1 MRKHKILSL
10 LLTLCLFA
18 AALTPFASADI
29 LDYTTTPESTAKC
42 VLLMDLDNGRELY
55 SVNADQ
61 RAYPAST
68 TKILTVLLA
77 VEAVERGDIS
87 LDDMVT
93 AKPGF
98 MEGITT
104 DASNAGI
111 KEGETMSLR
120 DLLYCAML
128 PSANEACNVIAMYVS
143 DSVGSFVKLMNS
155 RAAELGCTD
164 THFTNTN
171 GMPDENHY
179 TTARDLYRISAEAV
193 KHETFTEICGTASYI
208 TAATNMHSERELH
221 NSNALI
227 NEDSVYGKGYYYDG
241 AYGVKTG
248 RTDAA
253 GLCLVAAAQRGGLNV
268 MCVVLGADEDFENK
282 VFDSFGDA
290 VKLFDWVFGNFS
302 YRCLL
307 EKETVVGELPVIL
320 GDGADSVALIADDDV
335 VAFAPMGLTSEHIK
349 LKPVLDCESLEAP
362 VKADTVVGKVEV
374 YDEYGTLYGE
384 VAVRTQDDVKLAVNE
399 YLEDYTKS
407 FIETNWIIMACALAF
422 LIVLVFIIVVIR
434 HKRRSKKASGKKGSE
449 KKAPEKKPT
458 PKKTE
463 KKKTSKSEKK
473 VKK

>member
-1 MRKHKILSL
+1 MRKHKILSV
-10 LLTLCLFA
+10 LLTLCLFMS
-18 AALTPFASADI
+18 ALTPLASADI
-29 LDYTTTPESTAKC
+29 LDYTSTPESTAKC
-42 VLLMDLDNGRELY
+42 VLLMDLDNGNELY
-55 SVNADQ
+55 AVNADQ
-61 RAYPAST
+61 KAYPAST
-68 TKILTVLLA
+68 TKILTALLA

-98 MEGITT
+98 KEGITD

-111 KEGETMSLR
+111 KEGEVMSLR

-143 DSVGSFVKLMNS
+143 DSIGSFVRLMNS
-155 RAAELGCTD
+155 RAAELGCTGS
-164 THFTNTN
+164 HFTNTN

-179 TTARDLYRISAEAV
+179 TTARDLYLISAEAV

-208 TAATNMHSERELH
+208 TAATNMNGQRELH

-227 NEDSVYGKGYYYDG
+227 NENSVYGKAYYYDD

-253 GLCLVAAAQRGGLNV
+253 GLCLVAAAQRGGLNI

-290 VKLFDWVFGNFS
+290 VKLFDWAFGNFS

-307 EKETVVGELPVIL
+307 ERDSAVGELPVVL
-320 GDGADSVALIADDDV
+320 GDGADSVALVADDDV
-335 VAFAPMGLTSEHIK
+335 IAFAPMGLTSEHIK
-349 LKPVLDCESLEAP
+349 LKTVLDYDSLEAP
-362 VKADTVVGKVEV
+362 VKADTPVGKVEV

-384 VAVRTQDDVKLAVNE
+384 AAVRTRDDVKLAVDE
-399 YLEDYTKS
+399 YLEDYAKS
-407 FIETNWIIMACALAF
+407 FIESNWIIIACALAF
-422 LIVLVFIIVVIR
+422 LVVLIFVIVVLR
-434 HKRRSKKASGKKGSE
+434 HKKRGKKASGKKSSS
-449 KKAPEKKPT
+449 KKAPEKNPA
-458 PKKTE
+458 PKKAE
-463 KKKTSKSEKK
+463 KKTKSKSEKK
-473 VKK
+473 VNK

>member
-1 MRKHKILSL
+1 MRKQKTLSL
-10 LLTLCLFA
+10 LLILCLFTA
-18 AALTPFASADI
+18 VLVPFASADI
-29 LDYTTTPESTAKC
+29 LDYTTTPESTAEC

-61 RAYPAST
+61 KAYPAST

-77 VEAVERGDIS
+77 VEAIERGEIS

-93 AKPGF
+93 AKAGF
-98 MEGITT
+98 MEGITD

-111 KEGETMSLR
+111 KEGETMSLK

-143 DSVGSFVKLMNS
+143 GSVGSFVQLMNE
-155 RAAELGCTD
+155 RAAELGCTGS
-164 THFTNTN
+164 HFVNTN

-179 TTARDLYRISAEAV
+179 TTARDLYLISAEAL
-193 KHETFTEICGTASYI
+193 KHEAFAEICGTASYI
-208 TAATNMHSERELH
+208 TAATNMSESRELH

-227 NEDSVYGKGYYYDG
+227 SEDSVYGTQYYYEG

-253 GLCLVAAAQRGGLNV
+253 GLCLVAAAEQGGLHI
-268 MCVVLGADEDFENK
+268 MCVVLGANEDFENK

-290 VKLFDWVFGNFS
+290 VRLFDWAFGNFS

-307 EKETVVGELPVIL
+307 EKDYVVGELPVTL
-320 GDGADSVALIADDDV
+320 GDGADSVKLVADDDV
-335 VAFAPMGLTSEHIK
+335 VAFAPMGLTSEHIRLK
-349 LKPVLDCESLEAP
+349 LKLDRESLEAP
-362 VKADTVVGKVEV
+362 VKAGTQVGMVEV

-384 VAVRTQDDVKLAVNE
+384 VSVCTADDVQLAVDE
-399 YLEDYTKS
+399 YLKDYTKS
-407 FIETNWIIMACALAF
+407 FIEKNWIIMACVLAF
-422 LIVLVFIIVVIR
+422 LVLLVFIVVILR
-434 HKRRSKKASGKKGSE
+434 HKSRRKKSYSKKPAAKKSQE
-449 KKAPEKKPT
+449 KSADKD
-458 PKKTE
+458 
-463 KKKTSKSEKK
+463 KKKKSGNTQKK